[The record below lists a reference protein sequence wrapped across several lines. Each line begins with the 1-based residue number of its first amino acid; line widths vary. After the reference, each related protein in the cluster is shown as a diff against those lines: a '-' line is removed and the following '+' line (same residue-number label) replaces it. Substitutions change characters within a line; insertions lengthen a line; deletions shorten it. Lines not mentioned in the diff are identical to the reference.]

1 MFRPKVKSVYML
13 APMFVAV
20 AILASACSSA
30 PEENLV
36 RQFFRAS
43 SLRDNQTLANFAVV
57 SFDAKT
63 DGTVASFKIV
73 SVSPERVEP
82 LKVQELAKTVEE
94 AEAANKTFSDSKKAY
109 QDKNVE
115 AIDRVLKAQSSGKKL
130 SGADGKVQAEWEK
143 WQADT
148 ANEAKKVSAA
158 RTALADA
165 RPIAELSL
173 AGVNGATPEISEM
186 NGNMVSKDIT
196 IDATVKAPDG
206 STSQK
211 QLVMTVQ
218 RAVVKTATGERNGKW
233 IITSI
238 KPA

>member
-1 MFRPKVKSVYML
+1 ML

-43 SLRDNQTLANFAVV
+43 SLRDNQTLANFAIV
-57 SFDAKT
+57 SFDAKN
-63 DGTVASFKIV
+63 DGTVAAFKIV

-82 LKVQELAKTVEE
+82 LKVQDLAKAVEE
-94 AEAANKTFSDSKKAY
+94 AEAANKTFTESKKAY
-109 QDKNVE
+109 QDKNME

-130 SGADGKVQAEWEK
+130 SGGDGKVQAEWEK

-173 AGVNGATPEISEM
+173 AGGNGATPEIAEM

-206 STSQK
+206 ATSQK

-218 RAVVKTATGERNGKW
+218 RAVVKTASGERNGKW

>member
-43 SLRDNQTLANFAVV
+43 SLRDNQTLANFAIV
-57 SFDAKT
+57 SFDAKN
-63 DGTVASFKIV
+63 DGTVAAFKIV

-82 LKVQELAKTVEE
+82 LKIQDLAKAVEE
-94 AEAANKTFSDSKKAY
+94 AEAANKTFTESKKAY
-109 QDKNVE
+109 QDKNMD

-130 SGADGKVQAEWEK
+130 SGGDGKVQAEWEK

-165 RPIAELSL
+165 RPVAELSL
-173 AGVNGATPEISEM
+173 AGGNGATPEIAEM
-186 NGNMVSKDIT
+186 NGNMVSKDIK